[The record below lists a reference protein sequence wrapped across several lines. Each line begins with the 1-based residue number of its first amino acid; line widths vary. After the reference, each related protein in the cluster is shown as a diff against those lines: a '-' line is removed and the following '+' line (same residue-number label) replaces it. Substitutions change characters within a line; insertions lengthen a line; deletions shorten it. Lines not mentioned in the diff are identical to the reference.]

1 MDMRGNIG
9 LQAVVRV
16 LVVVGLAIDA
26 YVHFHLAY
34 QFKYNTDGVISGD
47 WVFRLEATAATVAA
61 LLVLVRANRVTYLI
75 AFLVAAAGTFAVVA
89 FTEWNLGK
97 IGPLPT
103 IYDPFWYT
111 EKTIS
116 LVGEAVAAVAAL
128 VGIFLQPMRR
138 LRPAK

>member
-1 MDMRGNIG
+1 MR
-9 LQAVVRV
+9 LFVRL

-34 QFKYNTDGVISGD
+34 QFKYNTNGMISGD

-61 LLVLVRANRVTYLI
+61 LLVLVRANRLTYLI

-89 FTEWNLGK
+89 FSQWNLGK

-103 IYDPFWYT
+103 IYEPIWYT
-111 EKTIS
+111 E
-116 LVGEAVAAVAAL
+116 
-128 VGIFLQPMRR
+128 
-138 LRPAK
+138 